1 MFEGEEL
8 TYSQLNARANQ
19 LARFLQQEGV
29 GPNSLAAVCM
39 DRSIDMVAALLA
51 ILKAGGAYVALDP
64 VYPADRIRYTL
75 QDASASV
82 ILTQEALLDQLP
94 VTDAVTVCLDRDA
107 AQISLQPT
115 HDLVCSTHPGDLA
128 YVLYTSGS
136 TGRPKGVAIE
146 HRSPVA
152 LVSWALG
159 QLTAQEL
166 SGVVFATSICFDLSV
181 YELFVTLCGGGRVLL
196 VENALAIASLGE
208 ELRPSLINTVPSA
221 MAELLRQGSV
231 PSTVVRVNLAGEP
244 LTGSLVDA
252 IYDQT
257 DVLAVYDL
265 YGPSEDTTY
274 STYALRERGGS
285 VTIGRPISNTQAYVL
300 DRNLCPVPLGVP
312 GELYIGGD
320 GLGRGYLNRSDLTA
334 ERFVPDPF
342 SGEIGARLYK
352 TGDLV
357 RYRSDANLEYLGR
370 LDHQVKIRGFRI
382 ELGEI
387 EDVLSKHSGV
397 REAVVLAREDVPG
410 DKRLAGYIVSD
421 AIIPYRNRVHC
432 KTT

>member
-1 MFEGEEL
+1 M
-8 TYSQLNARANQ
+8 A
-19 LARFLQQEGV
+19 
-29 GPNSLAAVCM
+29 
-39 DRSIDMVAALLA
+39 RSIDMVVALLA
-51 ILKAGGAYVALDP
+51 ILKAGGAYVAVDP
-64 VYPADRIRYTL
+64 AYPIDRIRYTL
-75 QDASASV
+75 QDAAASV
-82 ILTQEALLDQLP
+82 ILTQEALLAQLP
-94 VTDAVTVCLDRDA
+94 VTNALAICLDRDA
-107 AQISLQPT
+107 ELISVQPT
-115 HDLVCSTHPGDLA
+115 DDLPCSAHPTDLA

-196 VENALAIASLGE
+196 VENALAIGSLGE
-208 ELRPSLINTVPSA
+208 ELCPSLINTVPSA
-221 MAELLRQGSV
+221 MTELLRQGAV

-252 IYDQT
+252 IYEQT
-257 DVLAVYDL
+257 QVHKVYDL

-274 STYALRERGGS
+274 STFALRERGGP
-285 VTIGRPISNTQAYVL
+285 VTIGRPIANTRLYVL
-300 DRNLCPVPLGVP
+300 DGSLRPTPLGVA

-320 GLGRGYLNRSDLTA
+320 GLGRGYLNRADLTA
-334 ERFVPDPF
+334 ERFVPDPY
-342 SGEIGARLYK
+342 STEPGARLYK

-357 RYRSDANLEYLGR
+357 KYLKDGNLEYLGR

-387 EDVLSKHSGV
+387 ESALLAVAGV
-397 REAVVLAREDVPG
+397 REAVVLAREDIPG
-410 DKRLAGYIVSD
+410 DKRLAAYIVGLAEPLSVTELREHLQKQLPAYMVPSAFVGLD
-421 AIIPYRNRVHC
+421 DEPLTPNGKIDRKALPAP
-432 KTT
+432 